1 MSKVLIGAD
10 PETFV
15 GSGSRILSAIG
26 HVGGTK
32 EEPRKVNLG
41 ALQEDNV
48 LFEFNIE
55 PAQTLSEFQRNIRSV
70 LSQGSDVLGL
80 SGLSVV
86 PSVSSHIFQ
95 EEELKSF
102 GESAFVFGCD
112 PDFNAWT
119 GEINAKPSASNPGLR
134 TAGGHIHIGY
144 NHLEQPSMELNYQI
158 IQMCDY
164 LLGLPSVLMDK
175 DDRRRELY
183 GKAGALRHKMYGT
196 EYRTL
201 SNFWIFSD
209 SLMEWAYESAV
220 TAYEQRG
227 KLAEYLSIVAGEE
240 VQRIINENDKASAKS
255 ALTALGVQ
263 YA

>member
-15 GSGSRILSAIG
+15 GSGNRILSAIG

-55 PAQTLSEFQRNIRSV
+55 PAQTLKQFKDNIRAV

-80 SGLSVV
+80 SGLSVI
-86 PSVSSHIFQ
+86 PSVSSHIF
-95 EEELKSF
+95 EESELRSF

-119 GEINAKPSASNPGLR
+119 GEVNAKPQASNPGLR

-144 NHLEQPSMELNYQI
+144 SHLEQPSMGLNYEI

-164 LLGLPSVLMDK
+164 LLGLPSVLMDT

-227 KLAEYLSIVAGEE
+227 KLAEYLSLVAGHE
-240 VQRIINENDKASAKS
+240 VQRIINENDKDAAKA
-255 ALTALGVQ
+255 ALTTLGVK